1 MAFRIISTGGTFDK
15 HYNPITG
22 SLGFAD
28 SHLAEITARMRLVA
42 PVTLE
47 PLMLIDSLDML
58 DHHRQQILEAC
69 RASAEERII
78 IIHGTDTMAETA
90 RVLGAAALAKTII
103 ITGAMVPYEVA
114 GSDALFNLGFA
125 MGAAAQAGPGV
136 QVAMNGRLHPW
147 QSVRKNRAQGVFES

>member
-28 SHLAEITARMRLVA
+28 SHLHEIAARMRLVA

-47 PLMLIDSLDML
+47 VLMLIDSLDML
-58 DHHRQQILEAC
+58 DHHRQQILAAC
-69 RASAEERII
+69 QASAEERII

-90 RVLGAAALAKTII
+90 RVLGAAGLARTII
-103 ITGAMVPYEVA
+103 LTGAMVPYEVA

-125 MGAAAQAGPGV
+125 MGAAAQAGHGV